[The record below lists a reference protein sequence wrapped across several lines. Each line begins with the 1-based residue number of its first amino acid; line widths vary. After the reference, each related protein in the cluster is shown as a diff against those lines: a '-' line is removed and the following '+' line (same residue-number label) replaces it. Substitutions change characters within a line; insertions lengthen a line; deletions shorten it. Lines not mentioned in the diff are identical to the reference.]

1 MVARS
6 LASKGLSDFINATSP
21 SADAALGRL
30 QVVANLLD
38 SAFLIPGTKQRIGI
52 DAIIGLV
59 PGVGDVVTTLLS
71 TYIIWEARNLGVS
84 RFALGRM
91 LTNLGIHAAIGSI
104 PLIGDMFDA
113 FFRVNQRNMR
123 ILRAQIGKKGA
134 GASGFSNVR

>member
-1 MVARS
+1 MAARS
-6 LASKGLSDFINATSP
+6 LASKSLFDVINAASP

-30 QVVANLLD
+30 QFVANLLD

-52 DAIIGLV
+52 DAVIGLV

-84 RFALGRM
+84 KFALGRM

-104 PLIGDMFDA
+104 PIIGDMFDA

-123 ILRAQIGKKGA
+123 ILRAQLETKVPGT
-134 GASGFSNVR
+134 SGVAKLR